1 MASYQTIKNWPQ
13 ADRPREKLLAQ
24 GSRVLSEAELL
35 AIILRNGN
43 ASTGESA
50 MDHARVLL
58 GQFGGLQGID
68 AASVGELSAVKGI
81 GPAKVAQI
89 KASLEIGRRMGTQKW
104 ETGQALRSSEDVY
117 RHFRDHLGGEKREL
131 FYVVLLNNKNRKIRE
146 VKISEGSLTASLVH
160 PREVYNPVI
169 RDSAAAV
176 IFVHNHPSGDPAPS
190 PEDIDLTRRLKE
202 VGDVMG
208 IRVLDHVVIGHD
220 RFFSFSDKGMI

>member
-104 ETGQALRSSEDVY
+104 ETGQPLRSSEDVY

-160 PREVYNPVI
+160 PREVYNP
-169 RDSAAAV
+169 
-176 IFVHNHPSGDPAPS
+176 
-190 PEDIDLTRRLKE
+190 
-202 VGDVMG
+202 
-208 IRVLDHVVIGHD
+208 
-220 RFFSFSDKGMI
+220 